1 MHIQNS
7 NKIAF
12 FLSSLNNYLQ
22 FKNNT
27 KMLEDIVDDNNGLEL
42 VLSDELGLI
51 SKSQKGFLMLYLSY
65 NIKILN
71 KNQ

>member
-1 MHIQNS
+1 
-7 NKIAF
+7 
-12 FLSSLNNYLQ
+12 
-22 FKNNT
+22 
-27 KMLEDIVDDNNGLEL
+27 MLEDIVDDNNGLEL